1 MSGKPGPKVS
11 SLIEMYREKVRQ
23 AASSKGSP
31 SKSAGTSSQ
40 DLPTQPPALVVKET
54 ALLAPPPPPQ
64 VELSLSALDFPV
76 MEQLEEDE
84 LEGTEKIMWS
94 HRTLNLIMVGTAHSY
109 IHGAPLHNVVEEEEE
124 E

>member
-1 MSGKPGPKVS
+1 M
-11 SLIEMYREKVRQ
+11 IHREKEQQ

-31 SKSAGTSSQ
+31 GKSAGTSSQ
-40 DLPTQPPALVVKET
+40 ELATQPPALVVKET

-64 VELSLSALDFPV
+64 VELSLSALDFPG

-84 LEGTEKIMWS
+84 LEGDGEDYVEPPDFEFNHCRDS
-94 HRTLNLIMVGTAHSY
+94 PFRY